1 MVYRRGAVLDART
14 EDAKTRDTSFAGRH
28 PDPVEG
34 AKMQRGTLPLR
45 AVVLPGAA
53 AGLVGAVSID
63 AYLIVTVALARHIG
77 IVPFYQYVASGA
89 IGKAAY
95 EGSAGALLGAAIHL
109 VVSLAWGIGYAL
121 VAQSTPQVRA
131 QPLVSGAV
139 FGVVVMLA
147 MQLVA
152 VAANIYRLP
161 DTLSLANALVAHVVF
176 FGIPVAY
183 VVTRG
188 LGRVA

>member
-1 MVYRRGAVLDART
+1 
-14 EDAKTRDTSFAGRH
+14 
-28 PDPVEG
+28 
-34 AKMQRGTLPLR
+34 MQRGTLPLR
-45 AVVLPGAA
+45 AVLVPGAA
-53 AGLVGAVSID
+53 AGLAGAVLID
-63 AYLIVTVALARHIG
+63 AYLIVTVALAEHVG

-95 EGSAGALLGAAIHL
+95 AGTGGALLGAAIHL
-109 VVSLAWGIGYAL
+109 VVSLAWGIGYAF